1 MNDRQWLTDLY
12 TQHSDAVYAY
22 ALRRV
27 AGPEDAEDVLVEVF
41 SVAWRRRTSVPDP
54 ALPWL
59 YRTAGNV
66 IAHVLR
72 AERRRD
78 RLAARL
84 TAVTPLHQEPADA
97 SPDLR
102 TALDGL
108 TPPDAEI
115 LRLWAWEQLE
125 PQEIATVLG
134 VSPGAAR
141 TRLSRAKARL
151 RDRYTTAEEVG
162 S

>member
-1 MNDRQWLTDLY
+1 MTDRQWLTDLY
-12 TQHSDAVYAY
+12 TQHSDAVYRY

-27 AGPEDAEDVLVEVF
+27 ATREDAEDVLVEVF
-41 SVAWRRRTSVPDP
+41 AVAWRRRSSVPEP

-72 AERRRD
+72 SDQRRGRLTA
-78 RLAARL
+78 RLA
-84 TAVTPLHQEPADA
+84 AVTPLHQEDPEPAGDIGAALSQLSPADA
-97 SPDLR
+97 
-102 TALDGL
+102 
-108 TPPDAEI
+108 EV

-125 PQEIATVLG
+125 PHEMAVVLG
-134 VSPGAAR
+134 ISAGTAR
-141 TRLSRAKARL
+141 TRLSRAKSRL
-151 RDRYTTAEEVG
+151 RDTYSAAEEVG

>member
-1 MNDRQWLTDLY
+1 MTDRQWLTDLY
-12 TQHSDAVYAY
+12 TQHSDAVYRY

-27 AGPEDAEDVLVEVF
+27 ASREDAEDVLVEVF
-41 SVAWRRRTSVPDP
+41 AVAWRRRESVPEP

-66 IAHVLR
+66 VAHVLR
-72 AERRRD
+72 ADQRRVRLTA
-78 RLAARL
+78 RLAAV
-84 TAVTPLHQEPADA
+84 APLHHTDQVSDGDIGATLDSL
-97 SPDLR
+97 SPS
-102 TALDGL
+102 
-108 TPPDAEI
+108 DAEI

-125 PQEIATVLG
+125 PQEIAAVLG
-134 VSPGAAR
+134 IAAGTAR

-151 RDRYTTAEEVG
+151 RQTYSAAEEVG

>member
-1 MNDRQWLTDLY
+1 MTDRQWLTDLY

-72 AERRRD
+72 AERRRGRLTA
-78 RLAARL
+78 RLAAV
-84 TAVTPLHQEPADA
+84 APLHQDA
-97 SPDLR
+97 PESPGGVR
-102 TALDGL
+102 AAMDGL
-108 TPPDAEI
+108 APPDAEI

-125 PQEIATVLG
+125 PHEIADVLG
-134 VSPGAAR
+134 VSAGAAR
-141 TRLSRAKARL
+141 TRLSRAKSRL
-151 RDRYTTAEEVG
+151 REKYSAAEEVG